1 MNGSNEHY
9 VDRPLNPARFELQR
23 ALASQSESG
32 LFAA

>member
-9 VDRPLNPARFELQR
+9 VDRQVNRARLELQR
-23 ALASQSESG
+23 GLASQSEAG